1 MSGDSSRI
9 ATNPGHAPEP
19 RDLARCQL
27 DCTPFLDFAD
37 AEPVLVNHLVE
48 RVSGGG
54 FGFLE
59 GAASRRQGSADLD
72 GELFELG
79 FAFAPQPDAFGVG
92 LLDRLSRDDLVGV
105 AGHQMLRS
113 CSTLLSLDPRPASRP
128 RGRHRR
134 PGLLRS
140 TRTNSRGNATFKT

>member
-54 FGFLE
+54 FGFFE

-92 LLDRLSRDDLVGV
+92 LLDRLSGGDLVGV
-105 AGHQMLRS
+105 AGHHDAPFLFDLPVTGPKPDVAS
-113 CSTLLSLDPRPASRP
+113 PWTFPTL
-128 RGRHRR
+128 
-134 PGLLRS
+134 
-140 TRTNSRGNATFKT
+140 TIC